1 MREQDLID
9 TAPVIMTD
17 KVRVVFEQLDLPL
30 NARGEIVLSPD
41 RPFGKPVLFMTDRGS
56 EIVVETVFC
65 GRHAIPQLTNCPA
78 GMFRHG
84 VHLDVVVSEESPLKI
99 ILINNGPEGT
109 NVGASLVDSPT
120 VRDSTYHL
128 RHEDL
133 ET

>member
-1 MREQDLID
+1 VKEQDLID
-9 TAPVIMTD
+9 TSPVIMTD
-17 KVRVVFEQLDLPL
+17 RVRVVFGQIDLPL
-30 NARGEIVLSPD
+30 NTRKEIVLSPD
-41 RPFGKPVLFMTDRGS
+41 RPFGRPVLFMSDRGS
-56 EIVVETVFC
+56 EIVIESVFH
-65 GRHAIPQLTNCPA
+65 GTIAIPQLTNCPV